1 MLTGARPQKGAP
13 MNNEATPNPVTDT
26 AAIPP
31 APDGGTPDMVRII
44 GNTIYEVTFHF
55 STTSRETMDDK
66 ILRLIHREMNPS

>member
-1 MLTGARPQKGAP
+1 
-13 MNNEATPNPVTDT
+13 MNNEATPNPVTDA
-26 AAIPP
+26 AAISP
-31 APDGGTPDMVRII
+31 APDGGRPDMVRII